1 MLGSQMLMGD
11 GWILAAGDG
20 IFFLILF
27 LNTEEGLC
35 VFEGLS
41 VIFVCEGLCS
51 TPPSSLSSC
60 SSPQKPSLGRSCLV

>member
-1 MLGSQMLMGD
+1 MLVGD

-35 VFEGLS
+35 V
-41 VIFVCEGLCS
+41 
-51 TPPSSLSSC
+51 
-60 SSPQKPSLGRSCLV
+60 